1 MSNLEETRGQ
11 EEGDHPEIDRAFDE
25 RRGGQVPEE
34 QAGESHAGP
43 YAGPDPDEK
52 DVGDGS
58 DEDQGT

>member
-25 RRGGQVPEE
+25 RRGGQVPE
-34 QAGESHAGP
+34 GESYAVP
-43 YAGPDPDEK
+43 DSYAGPDPEEK